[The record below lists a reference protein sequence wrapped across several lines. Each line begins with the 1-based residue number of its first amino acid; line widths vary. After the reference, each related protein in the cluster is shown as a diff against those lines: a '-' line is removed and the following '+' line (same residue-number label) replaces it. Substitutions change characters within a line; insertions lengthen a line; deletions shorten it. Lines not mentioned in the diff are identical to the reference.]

1 MPERLAASVALTV
14 KSNVPAVVGV
24 PVIAPLLDNVKPPGS
39 APALIDHVYGAV
51 PPVAFSV
58 TCG

>member
-1 MPERLAASVALTV
+1 MAASVALTV